1 MAAASASSLK
11 MLATAPKAPT
21 HVPPQIIKLVEL
33 AENLKSRLSTFKQAN
48 YTTGLCNRFQ
58 KLNKQLE
65 DVKAEIIQRTSK
77 KGGKRT
83 RKNKKS
89 HKKRAKRTHAKRAKH
104 AHKKRTHKKRTR
116 HTRKH

>member
-21 HVPPQIIKLVEL
+21 HVPSQIIKLVEL
-33 AENLKSRLSTFKQAN
+33 AEDLKSRLSPFKQAN

-58 KLNKQLE
+58 TLNKRLE
-65 DVKAEIIQRTSK
+65 DVKAEINQRTSK

-89 HKKRAKRTHAKRAKH
+89 HKNHAIVCNIQKTEDTEQRGTMH
-104 AHKKRTHKKRTR
+104 
-116 HTRKH
+116 

>member
-33 AENLKSRLSTFKQAN
+33 AENLKSRLSPFKQAN

-58 KLNKQLE
+58 TLNKRLE

-89 HKKRAKRTHAKRAKH
+89 HKKH

>member
-58 KLNKQLE
+58 TLNKQLE

-89 HKKRAKRTHAKRAKH
+89 HKKRA
-104 AHKKRTHKKRTR
+104 HKKRTHKKRTR

>member
-21 HVPPQIIKLVEL
+21 HVPSQIIKLVEL
-33 AENLKSRLSTFKQAN
+33 AEDLKSRLSKYKQVGI
-48 YTTGLCNRFQ
+48 TTKLCGLCGNFQ
-58 KLNKQLE
+58 TLNKRLE

-77 KGGKRT
+77 KGGKRS

-89 HKKRAKRTHAKRAKH
+89 HKKRTKH
-104 AHKKRTHKKRTR
+104 AHKKRTKRAR

>member
-21 HVPPQIIKLVEL
+21 HVPSQIIKLVEL
-33 AENLKSRLSTFKQAN
+33 AENLKSRLSPFKQAN

-58 KLNKQLE
+58 TLNKRLE
-65 DVKAEIIQRTSK
+65 DVKAEINQRTSK

-89 HKKRAKRTHAKRAKH
+89 HKKRAKH